1 MFLVLHFVGTISLD
15 ACGVFISF
23 EYLKCISFI
32 FTEVMSKFV
41 CIVCSM

>member
-1 MFLVLHFVGTISLD
+1 MFLSLHLVGAISLD

-23 EYLKCISFI
+23 EYLKCTSYI